1 MRVIAYRIGVLIA
14 ACVPL
19 LAGMPTGHADP
30 VTLPPMTPGGGGP
43 IIGGGNNAGI
53 AQQLTGLSN
62 PNVQEVDGDAAAQF
76 ITAAAAVT
84 HQQLAAP
91 FSLLRRGLACQNN
104 NAGFGARAYRRNDG
118 QWGGA
123 MLVAAKSATPNV
135 DALNA
140 CAKTNWRRATLG
152 SDTSMCNGGWT
163 TATTF
168 SSRENSEAYYI
179 LLAGTNDDFCNQLN
193 GKYKGKFSAWP
204 F

>member
-84 HQQLAAP
+84 NQQLAAP

-118 QWGGA
+118 HWGGA

-152 SDTSMCNGGWT
+152 SDTSMCNSGWT

-168 SSRENSEAYYI
+168 SSHENTEAYYV

-193 GKYKGKFSAWP
+193 GKYKTKFSAWP